1 MWLSSEKIKQR
12 CVNVNPLCGLFG
24 FRGDCRRA
32 ADLQT
37 MVQKDQVQERVRN
50 SDVPIIVNPRPKVD
64 DCGLSHVTSSR
75 VSRDVATWSAVRRSP
90 RVRPVPET
98 PDARAGG
105 PPRARRG
112 ARYGEPACVI
122 AHDDFYHAHTGSMP
136 HASWLWLVHWTPRS
150 SACRPGPRPPFGRS
164 PLCSPHPS
172 PHGRPPRSMPPV
184 CADTWSR
191 RGAGARMSIPRG
203 VLESSWALTGCG
215 WF

>member
-75 VSRDVATWSAVRRSP
+75 VSRDVATWSAGSERRRAFDRFERRRAVGERAYVRR
-90 RVRPVPET
+90 
-98 PDARAGG
+98 
-105 PPRARRG
+105 
-112 ARYGEPACVI
+112 
-122 AHDDFYHAHTGSMP
+122 AHDDFYHAHTGSMLGL
-136 HASWLWLVHWTPRS
+136 SQIS
-150 SACRPGPRPPFGRS
+150 GG
-164 PLCSPHPS
+164 
-172 PHGRPPRSMPPV
+172 
-184 CADTWSR
+184 
-191 RGAGARMSIPRG
+191 
-203 VLESSWALTGCG
+203 
-215 WF
+215 

>member
-98 PDARAGG
+98 PADARAGR
-105 PPRARRG
+105 PRG

-150 SACRPGPRPPFGRS
+150 SVCRPGPRPPFGRS
-164 PLCSPHPS
+164 PLCSPHPTDGLHA
-172 PHGRPPRSMPPV
+172 PCLLCVPTRGRAAGP
-184 CADTWSR
+184 A
-191 RGAGARMSIPRG
+191 RGCQS
-203 VLESSWALTGCG
+203 L
-215 WF
+215 

>member
-98 PDARAGG
+98 PDARGRA
-105 PPRARRG
+105 PRPAARG
-112 ARYGEPACVI
+112 SYGEPACVI
-122 AHDDFYHAHTGSMP
+122 AHDDFYHAHTGSMKLYAP
-136 HASWLWLVHWTPRS
+136 CVMALVGALDTKIVGLSPWPS
-150 SACRPGPRPPFGRS
+150 SAVRPFPALLPT
-164 PLCSPHPS
+164 

-191 RGAGARMSIPRG
+191 RGAGARMSIPLG
-203 VLESSWALTGCG
+203 VLESSWALTLCG